1 MAIRSANVASI
12 RGCRHIFVLETYC
25 VMAKGKNA
33 LKKGDTIVALVND
46 TIYTEKIESIE
57 NGKISIP
64 GVSFKIG
71 PNAYAKTVAALAKKQ
86 SGEKPGQGNYVMVI
100 WQNQF
105 QWRLVSQT
113 KPDPVMGILT
123 FLRGITG
130 VAFTEDS
137 IFNSAEDAGKKL
149 SISDSQPE
157 EDLTSDETEEG

>member
-1 MAIRSANVASI
+1 
-12 RGCRHIFVLETYC
+12 
-25 VMAKGKNA
+25 MAKGKNA

-71 PNAYAKTVAALAKKQ
+71 PNAYAKTVADLASKQ
-86 SGEKPGQGNYVMVI
+86 SGQRPGKDHVMAI

-105 QWRLVSQT
+105 QWRLVSQI
-113 KPDPVMGILT
+113 KSDPVMGMLT